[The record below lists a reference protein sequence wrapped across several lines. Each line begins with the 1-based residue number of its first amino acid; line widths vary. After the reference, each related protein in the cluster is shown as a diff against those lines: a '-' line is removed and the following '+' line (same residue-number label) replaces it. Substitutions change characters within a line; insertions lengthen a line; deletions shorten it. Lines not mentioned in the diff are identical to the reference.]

1 LFAAINVW
9 TPTCFFWRRHTLF
22 SLPRTL

>member
-1 LFAAINVW
+1 LFAAINGW
-9 TPTCFFWRRHTLF
+9 TPTCFIWRRHTPF